1 MYSPAAFAE
10 DRLDVQHALM
20 RAHPLATLIVAAAGD
35 ITADLVPFQ
44 LYPAEG
50 PRGTLRAHVAR
61 ANPAWQALRDGAA
74 CLVVFQ
80 GPQAY
85 VSPGWYATKALHHK
99 VVPTWNYA
107 VVQARGKVRVVED
120 AQWLRRQLG
129 DLSAAQEG
137 ALPQPWAVTDAPAPF
152 IDALLEAIVGIE
164 LAIDS
169 IHGKW
174 KVSQNRAAAD
184 RAGVAA
190 GLAGRGADAMA
201 ELVRARGP
209 A

>member
-10 DRLDVQHALM
+10 PRLDVQHALM
-20 RAHPLATLIVAAAGD
+20 RAHPLGTLIVAAAGAV
-35 ITADLVPFQ
+35 TADLVPFQ
-44 LYPAEG
+44 LYAADG

-61 ANPAWQALRDGAA
+61 ANPVWQALCDGAA

-85 VSPGWYATKALHHK
+85 VSPGWYATKAQHHK

-107 VVQARGKVRVVED
+107 VVQVRGTARVVED
-120 AQWLRRQLG
+120 AQWLRRQLS
-129 DLSAAQEG
+129 DLTAAQEG

-152 IDALLEAIVGIE
+152 VDGLLAALVGIE

-169 IHGKW
+169 IEGKW
-174 KVSQNRAAAD
+174 KVSQNRVAAD

-190 GLAGRGADAMA
+190 GLAERGALAMA
-201 ELVRARGP
+201 DLVRERGP